1 MTRRRALALI
11 EVVFAI
17 VILGLAVPALM
28 IQISTGVKHQE
39 TAFIQQ
45 SLTQLAAE
53 RMNEI
58 FADHANPTRGYV
70 YIQGSAY
77 PNEAAPRGLLG
88 YGRQTEIREVS
99 AVDYITPQS
108 GTGLKR
114 FRITVTGPRSQSL
127 VVESFVGDTPGAS
140 P

>member
-1 MTRRRALALI
+1 MTRQRALALV

-17 VILGLAVPALM
+17 VILGLAVPPLL
-28 IQISTGVKHQE
+28 IQVSTGVKYQE

-45 SLTQLAAE
+45 NLTQLAGE

-58 FADHANPTRGYV
+58 FADHANPTRGYA
-70 YIQGSAY
+70 YIQSGAY
-77 PNEAAPRGLLG
+77 PTETAPRGLIG

-99 AVDYITPQS
+99 TADYITPQS
-108 GTGLKR
+108 GTGIKR
-114 FRITVTGPRSQSL
+114 FRITVTGPRNQSL
-127 VVESFVGDTPGAS
+127 VLESFVGDTPGAS